1 MNPSVATK
9 GKTGTKATGLL
20 LCAACIFFGSCAEN
34 VMMNWISGYLEISMA
49 IPKILG
55 DIFGMMLFAVLL
67 SLGRTMYAKRGKNIY
82 KILLAGMAAA
92 TACYLIAGLSPIP
105 VISLIAC
112 AMTGIA
118 TSMLWPGTLIY
129 MSEKIP
135 TAGVAA
141 FALMAAGGDLGASL
155 APELLGII
163 ADAVSES
170 SWGIGLGINLSI
182 TPDQLGMKVGML
194 TAAIFPLLGV
204 AILLLMK
211 KYFKKHDFSALE
223 NINFESLG
231 TEILNAEDDEN
242 L

>member
-1 MNPSVATK
+1 
-9 GKTGTKATGLL
+9 
-20 LCAACIFFGSCAEN
+20 
-34 VMMNWISGYLEISMA
+34 
-49 IPKILG
+49 
-55 DIFGMMLFAVLL
+55 MLF
-67 SLGRTMYAKRGKNIY
+67 R
-82 KILLAGMAAA
+82 
-92 TACYLIAGLSPIP
+92 
-105 VISLIAC
+105 
-112 AMTGIA
+112 
-118 TSMLWPGTLIY
+118 
-129 MSEKIP
+129 
-135 TAGVAA
+135 
-141 FALMAAGGDLGASL
+141 
-155 APELLGII
+155 
-163 ADAVSES
+163 S